1 MSGIHTHSGTRAVQR
16 MVEYAPSSGGLAL
29 WVHHRD
35 LPEAQ
40 GGTVLARI
48 CRCDRLLSST
58 LDKARSS

>member
-1 MSGIHTHSGTRAVQR
+1 
-16 MVEYAPSSGGLAL
+16 MVFRVSSN
-29 WVHHRD
+29 VEICH
-35 LPEAQ
+35 EISQ